1 LVESEIAFQR
11 SKGGPQW
18 QVVNECTL
26 TDRTGREKFHFDR
39 VFKPEISTDSIFHKD
54 IQPMIFD
61 ALKGYNVTILAYG
74 QTSSGKTHTISG
86 TDEFPGLI
94 VLTAK
99 SLFKSLNYLVTPEGI
114 TAMPAPHNHEVN
126 FTDRRTQV
134 TISFLEIY
142 NESVNDLLN
151 CAKRNLEVR
160 ENRNGDVIVDGLTNK
175 VVTCEEEF
183 LTCMREG
190 DAIRMSAETRAN
202 IHSSRSHT
210 VFRIQVEI
218 VDINTETGRRSI

>member
-1 LVESEIAFQR
+1 VI
-11 SKGGPQW
+11 
-18 QVVNECTL
+18 NECTL
-26 TDRTGREKFHFDR
+26 ADRTGREKFHFDR
-39 VFKPEISTDSIFHKD
+39 VFKSDISTESIFNKD
-54 IQPMIFD
+54 IQPMISD

-99 SLFKSLNYLVTPEGI
+99 SLFKSLEYLVTPEGI
-114 TAMPAPHNHEVN
+114 TAMPAPHNNEVN

-134 TISFLEIY
+134 TVSFLEIY

-151 CAKRNLEVR
+151 NGKRNLEVR
-160 ENRNGDVIVDGLTNK
+160 ENKIGDVIVEGLTLK
-175 VVTCEEEF
+175 TVICEDEF
-183 LTCMREG
+183 MNCMREG
-190 DAIRMSAETRAN
+190 ESVRMSAETRAN

-218 VDINTETGRRSI
+218 MDINTETGRRSTRTS